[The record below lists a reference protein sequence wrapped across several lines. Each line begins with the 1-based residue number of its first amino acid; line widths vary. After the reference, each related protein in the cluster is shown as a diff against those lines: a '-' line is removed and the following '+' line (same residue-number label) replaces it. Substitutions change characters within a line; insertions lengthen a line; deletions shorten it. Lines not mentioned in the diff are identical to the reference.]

1 MYGNLEEEK
10 TKELIKSVLKNHKDL
25 FLVDVKIKG
34 AFGNRRLLVF
44 VDADADLTID
54 RCGKLNREIGNKL
67 EETDLIDG
75 KYTLEVSSPGLD
87 FPLEKIRQ
95 YKKNI
100 GRQLIVNLK
109 NGQKLEGKLKKIS
122 EEYITLAVKEEIKNI
137 SRNEVEKSIIKVLF
151 K

>member
-1 MYGNLEEEK
+1 LYGNLEEEK

-34 AFGNRRLLVF
+34 AFGNRKLLVF

>member
-1 MYGNLEEEK
+1 LYGNLEEEK

>member
-34 AFGNRRLLVF
+34 AFGNRKLLVF

>member
-1 MYGNLEEEK
+1 MEEEK

>member
-1 MYGNLEEEK
+1 MEEEK

-34 AFGNRRLLVF
+34 AFGNRKLLVF